1 MPNNNNNNNKKNK
14 RGDRGSLEE
23 TPNDVKRPNL
33 DAIKE
38 SLSTEQLQD
47 EDNMADEEKEPTL
60 SQIRDMLRDL
70 QKSVAAILRE
80 NNNLKEELSQMTK
93 VTNENLSLASQLR
106 KKLKDQEEETT
117 RLWAE
122 QDELEQYSRK
132 NSLEIHRL
140 PENVY
145 SSTEEAVLKLAGALN
160 VQMSAS
166 DIEFS
171 HKLRRKGE
179 TFNIAKFVSH
189 KVKTKLYKERT
200 KLKDIRI
207 ASAFPS
213 FSNAAAAGVNRVYIN
228 ENLTAYRRKLVA
240 IGRETREDGTINSI
254 WTIDG
259 KIFVKISPEE
269 SPTRISEE
277 DLFKYL

>member
-1 MPNNNNNNNKKNK
+1 MLKPTCVESMRGLCESRRECLTGDFSLPSNANARCINAKQQQQQKKNK

-132 NSLEIHRL
+132 DSLEIHSL

-145 SSTEEAVLKLAGALN
+145 SSTKEVVLKLAGALN

-166 DIEFS
+166 DIEIS
-171 HKLRRKGE
+171 HKLRRKGK
-179 TFNIAKFVSH
+179 TFIIGQ
-189 KVKTKLYKERT
+189 
-200 KLKDIRI
+200 IRQ
-207 ASAFPS
+207 S
-213 FSNAAAAGVNRVYIN
+213 
-228 ENLTAYRRKLVA
+228 
-240 IGRETREDGTINSI
+240 
-254 WTIDG
+254 
-259 KIFVKISPEE
+259 
-269 SPTRISEE
+269 
-277 DLFKYL
+277 